1 MAQRRAALAG
11 VCAVASCTK
20 HGSTSHLATYVA
32 GLLLAGCLCIGMAAP
47 SQTPV
52 PALKLPA
59 MPANYPYPQCWTT
72 TQSYDIDFVGPL
84 KYNQMGEDRR
94 MMTQRQRMQP
104 VPVHCSSQIIGQE
117 TSTGFVMD
125 RGSLQ
130 KQLGEP
136 GSSCQPVERL
146 QQQKT
151 VSTLAATP
159 LL

>member
-104 VPVHCSSQIIGQE
+104 VTVH
-117 TSTGFVMD
+117 
-125 RGSLQ
+125 
-130 KQLGEP
+130 
-136 GSSCQPVERL
+136 
-146 QQQKT
+146 
-151 VSTLAATP
+151 
-159 LL
+159 